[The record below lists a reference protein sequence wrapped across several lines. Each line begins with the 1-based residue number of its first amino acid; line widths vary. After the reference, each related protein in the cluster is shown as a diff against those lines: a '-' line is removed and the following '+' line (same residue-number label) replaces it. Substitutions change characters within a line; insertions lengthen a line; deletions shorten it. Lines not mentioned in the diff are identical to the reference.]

1 MKKFKNEVVKGYNGQ
16 SIIWNIDNKLQELKL
31 VNVMWI
37 ILNSFNM
44 QTQKDCI
51 EGAKVANELD
61 NVVKEEKD
69 IIELEDTTHYWFYQV
84 AEKITPSMFKVNGNA
99 VYLQI
104 KDGYIKEDKEVVT
117 KRR

>member
-16 SIIWNIDNKLQELKL
+16 PIVWNIDSKQQELKL

-61 NVVKEEKD
+61 SIVKDEKEL
-69 IIELEDTTHYWFYQV
+69 IELEDNTHYWFYQV
-84 AEKITPSMFKVNGNA
+84 AEKLTPSIFKVNGNA
-99 VYLQI
+99 VFMQV
-104 KDGYIKEDKEVVT
+104 KDGWIKEKEEVT
-117 KRR
+117 TRRK